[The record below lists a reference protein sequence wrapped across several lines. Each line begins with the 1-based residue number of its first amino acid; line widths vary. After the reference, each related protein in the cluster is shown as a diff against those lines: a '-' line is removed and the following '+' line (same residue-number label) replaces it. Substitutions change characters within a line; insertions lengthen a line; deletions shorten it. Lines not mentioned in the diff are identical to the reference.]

1 MEASETIASEFL
13 SDMAAKLDE
22 VLRFPFCGASR
33 FHLAANLRVI
43 FHGNYA
49 IYYLPRKTE
58 TVIVR
63 VLHGSRDIAAIVDRE
78 GFSD

>member
-1 MEASETIASEFL
+1 MEASETIALEFL
-13 SDMAAKLDE
+13 SDIATKLDE
-22 VLRFPFCGASR
+22 VLRFPLCGASR

-43 FHGNYA
+43 FQRNYA

-58 TVIVR
+58 IVIVR

-78 GFSD
+78 GFSN